1 MDKISP
7 DMLSLHLFRSNPIQ
21 LTVQPITTS
30 TRENPLGLCTG
41 ARHTGTSWPPCQRQG
56 LLLLGSPPVQR
67 VLVSFQRN
75 IWWWFGYIWRIEKDT
90 SERKRS
96 GNLMLKC
103 LLCLMSRFRFELFQ
117 QLRVLS
123 LAERV
128 AYLRYSINLRL
139 FNWRVPGLVLTQKD
153 INSTL
158 FWETLCWITG
168 GSKWDHLLQS
178 WNFLPNKKHILLPHP
193 PNPQIC
199 SEVRLKVGRYRDI
212 SQIGGISKSGSTI

>member
-1 MDKISP
+1 MFSVHQKVFFKK
-7 DMLSLHLFRSNPIQ
+7 HTEKVAVN
-21 LTVQPITTS
+21 TVV
-30 TRENPLGLCTG
+30 
-41 ARHTGTSWPPCQRQG
+41 G
-56 LLLLGSPPVQR
+56 LLYK
-67 VLVSFQRN
+67 VLKN
-75 IWWWFGYIWRIEKDT
+75 
-90 SERKRS
+90 
-96 GNLMLKC
+96 C
-103 LLCLMSRFRFELFQ
+103 LLQACNVFDVKMIQIWTFPAAPSTE
-117 QLRVLS
+117 RVPS

-178 WNFLPNKKHILLPHP
+178 WNFLPNKKHTLLPHQ